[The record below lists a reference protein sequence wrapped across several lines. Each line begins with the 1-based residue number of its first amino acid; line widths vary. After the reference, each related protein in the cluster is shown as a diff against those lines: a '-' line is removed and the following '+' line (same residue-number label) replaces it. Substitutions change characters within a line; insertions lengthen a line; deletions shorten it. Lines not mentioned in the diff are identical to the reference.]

1 MVLTLNITISYSLIS
16 QAFFSSCL
24 IHIIHKTDEPNINIY
39 LEMLYIINSSCV
51 IGIQSEH
58 TSQFDVELN
67 NNSINDE
74 YNTDSINMNIKIILS
89 ILIMAGNF

>member
-1 MVLTLNITISYSLIS
+1 M
-16 QAFFSSCL
+16 
-24 IHIIHKTDEPNINIY
+24 
-39 LEMLYIINSSCV
+39 

-74 YNTDSINMNIKIILS
+74 YNTDSININIKIILS
-89 ILIMAGNF
+89 ILIMAGKFS

>member
-1 MVLTLNITISYSLIS
+1 M
-16 QAFFSSCL
+16 
-24 IHIIHKTDEPNINIY
+24 PNINIY

-67 NNSINDE
+67 INNINDE
-74 YNTDSINMNIKIILS
+74 YNTDSISTTIDSNLS
-89 ILIMAGNF
+89 ILIMAGIF